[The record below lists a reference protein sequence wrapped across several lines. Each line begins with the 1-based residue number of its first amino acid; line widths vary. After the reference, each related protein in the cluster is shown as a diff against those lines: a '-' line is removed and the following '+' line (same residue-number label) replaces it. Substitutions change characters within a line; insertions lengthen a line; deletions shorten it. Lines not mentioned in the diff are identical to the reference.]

1 MSTLN
6 KKNELKNSKE
16 PTELVPSE
24 RVQTGSNSEL
34 LPLDQPLIKK
44 NISRST
50 KIKFIALLIAAA
62 ALIIY
67 LILDIALKGPL
78 TSLLMNRDQLVASVE
93 SWGIFAPLLYILLQI
108 IQTVAAPIP
117 GQLVGSVGG
126 FLFGPW
132 GILWTTVGSLIGCWI
147 VFKLARR
154 FGRPLLEKIFKKSVV
169 AKFDF
174 ILKAKSA
181 SLILFAIFLLPGFPD
196 DVVCYIAGL
205 TSVPIPKLMLL
216 VALGRL
222 PTIVMTNFIG
232 AGISDNLGLVAAVS
246 VVGILILGFFVWKR
260 EWIMRVL
267 KGEWRPKNRKNKDA
281 DSQKEGK

>member
-1 MSTLN
+1 MSTLS
-6 KKNELKNSKE
+6 KNDE
-16 PTELVPSE
+16 PLV
-24 RVQTGSNSEL
+24 R
-34 LPLDQPLIKK
+34 KR
-44 NISRST
+44 ISRST
-50 KIKFIALLIAAA
+50 KIKVVALAIACAVLV
-62 ALIIY
+62 IY

-93 SWGIFAPLLYILLQI
+93 SWGVFAPLLYILLQI
-108 IQTVAAPIP
+108 TQTVAAPIP

-132 GILWTTVGSLIGCWI
+132 GILWTTIGSLIGCWI

-174 ILKAKSA
+174 ILEAKSA
-181 SLILFAIFLLPGFPD
+181 ALILFAIFLLPGFPD

-232 AGISDNLGLVAAVS
+232 AGISDNLGLVAVVS
-246 VVGILILGFFVWKR
+246 VIGILILGFFVWKR

-267 KGEWRPKNRKNKDA
+267 KSEWRKPEDIEKDETSEKQNTQNAQESPKTGHAADKDI
-281 DSQKEGK
+281 

>member
-1 MSTLN
+1 MSTLS
-6 KKNELKNSKE
+6 KNDE
-16 PTELVPSE
+16 PLV
-24 RVQTGSNSEL
+24 R
-34 LPLDQPLIKK
+34 KR
-44 NISRST
+44 ISRST
-50 KIKFIALLIAAA
+50 KIKVVALAIACAVLV
-62 ALIIY
+62 IY

-93 SWGIFAPLLYILLQI
+93 SWGVFAPLLYILLQI
-108 IQTVAAPIP
+108 AQTVAAPIP

-132 GILWTTVGSLIGCWI
+132 GILWTTIGSLIGCWI

-174 ILKAKSA
+174 ILEAKSA
-181 SLILFAIFLLPGFPD
+181 ALILFAIFLLPGFPD

-232 AGISDNLGLVAAVS
+232 AGISDNLGLVAVVS
-246 VVGILILGFFVWKR
+246 VIGILILGFFVWKR

-267 KGEWRPKNRKNKDA
+267 KGEWRKPEDIEKDETSEKQNTQNAQESPKTDHAVDKDV
-281 DSQKEGK
+281 